1 MKGATLPHRV
11 WVSPLESMGSPPGGP
26 PVRQADGGLAGI
38 TGADTPD
45 RPRTSASPHYSLT
58 EILFRWLQSRLLR
71 EP

>member
-1 MKGATLPHRV
+1 
-11 WVSPLESMGSPPGGP
+11 MGSPPGGP